1 MRNSEARCPSGLRL
15 TARIPVHRFR
25 SNQIPAV
32 GIGLKDAFE
41 GPLFGD
47 PTQLHAH
54 FASQGELVDADASR
68 DPYLRLRSVCL
79 EVPHC
84 KPEQLTFGA
93 IVRWPVGLLER
104 LRWSGPETGQSSFY
118 GANIDSDLLGRF
130 WVNQKSKGCPK
141 RHPG

>member
-15 TARIPVHRFR
+15 TARVPVHHFR

-32 GIGLKDAFE
+32 GIGMKDAFE

-54 FASQGELVDADASR
+54 FASQGELVDADASF
-68 DPYLRLRSVCL
+68 DPDLRPWSVCL

-93 IVRWPVGLLER
+93 IVRWPVCLLER
-104 LRWSGPETGQSSFY
+104 LRWSGAETG
-118 GANIDSDLLGRF
+118 
-130 WVNQKSKGCPK
+130 
-141 RHPG
+141 